1 MKLIKENLR
10 PLLLMLIIPAMSLSY
25 LLINKF
31 SGSAHD
37 ITIHWDSHIPFMK
50 IFVIPYILWYLFVPA
65 SFLLLCF
72 KDKRVYY
79 KSILV
84 YALGCMIASIIFI
97 LYQTTVPRTQIYG
110 NDILTKIMLLIYAND
125 KPVNCLPSIHVFTCY
140 LIMRVI
146 PSSNLKNPRNNL
158 ITAFFSITII
168 ISTLFTKQHAI
179 LDVLTGIVLAELLV
193 ILVNK
198 YENNLIK
205 LSKKDFFSYFRRQHD
220 LKSE

>member
-10 PLLLMLIIPAMSLSY
+10 PLMLMLLIPAMSLSY

-37 ITIHWDSHIPFMK
+37 ITIHLDSYIPLMK
-50 IFVIPYILWYLFVPA
+50 IFVIPYIIWYLFVPV
-65 SFLLLCF
+65 SFLLLCL

-84 YALGCMIASIIFI
+84 YSLGCIIASIIFI

-110 NDILTKIMLLIYAND
+110 NDVLTKIMLLIYAND

-140 LIMRVI
+140 LIMRAV
-146 PSSNLKNPRNNL
+146 PVSKLKGFRNNL

-168 ISTLFTKQHAI
+168 LSTLFTKQHAL
-179 LDVLTGIVLAELLV
+179 LDVLSGILLAETL
-193 ILVNK
+193 IFLVNR
-198 YENNLIK
+198 YEDYL
-205 LSKKDFFSYFRRQHD
+205 LELTKKDLFSFFHKQND
-220 LKSE
+220 LKPE